1 MLLESPLQVSFNR
14 VYFIIFEV
22 EVWKML
28 IFEWIL
34 LLEIQKNCKNW
45 VWNGKSAEPSIKNLG
60 IFNFKNVKNKEFVHT
75 WVNSTS
81 STSLSMK
88 QSNFCF
94 VCRTKISHTM
104 VLHFRLLS
112 CLEISRRV
120 GVHRLGLRLFGATI

>member
-45 VWNGKSAEPSIKNLG
+45 VWYGKSAEPSIKNLG
-60 IFNFKNVKNKEFVHT
+60 IFNF
-75 WVNSTS
+75 
-81 STSLSMK
+81 
-88 QSNFCF
+88 
-94 VCRTKISHTM
+94 
-104 VLHFRLLS
+104 
-112 CLEISRRV
+112 
-120 GVHRLGLRLFGATI
+120 